1 MAVSGI
7 PTSYSIPPPTLT
19 SRERAPVRLP
29 PPRPEAEEQEQAAA
43 PVLSTA
49 EALQDNE
56 LLINEILRNLLFP
69 PAEPADIGIFDTRS
83 PLLTV
88 LQETEELSPLQQSAL
103 LVNDILRNLGV
114 TPAEPTSPLLIDN
127 MPAALEAAEII
138 EDLSPIQQ
146 NLYYVNETLLDLGF
160 RPPLGQPQLPPGPF
174 PVTMATQEEI
184 IPAMTAAGATAAPPI
199 LALTLARQEPVII
212 TPVTLP
218 ATAPPGAVPPSEPG
232 EEAGLTARGI
242 FMRQEITPAT
252 LPISLFPERIPYV
265 FAVYIIDNPT
275 PGPSLMGEPLDV
287 ELPPPTAITKIRAVG
302 QARLRQAHFRERGG
316 EQSGNI
322 EYNEPPVTA
331 GQVAKSIR
339 HSLDLINGEL
349 AAQNKPF
356 HLVFA
361 RHDNDFGLDLYDCSA
376 SDACRK
382 TYEVPIPLDNLAGM
396 LAKME
401 HKTGIIIDTDS

>member
-7 PTSYSIPPPTLT
+7 PTSYSIPPSTL
-19 SRERAPVRLP
+19 SRRERAPVQP
-29 PPRPEAEEQEQAAA
+29 PPPLPEAEEQAAA
-43 PVLSTA
+43 PALST
-49 EALQDNE
+49 EDALQDNE
-56 LLINEILRNLLFP
+56 QLINEILRSLLFP
-69 PAEPADIGIFDTRS
+69 PAEPTDIGIFDTRS

-88 LQETEELSPLQQSAL
+88 LEETEELSPLQQSAL
-103 LVNDILRNLGV
+103 LVSDILRNLGV
-114 TPAEPTSPLLIDN
+114 TPAEPTSPLLIDI
-127 MPAALEAAEII
+127 MPADLEAAEIT

-160 RPPLGQPQLPPGPF
+160 RPPLGQLRLPPGPF
-174 PVTMATQEEI
+174 PVTMAAQEEI
-184 IPAMTAAGATAAPPI
+184 IPAMAAAGATAAPPI
-199 LALTLARQEPVII
+199 LALTLARQEPVSI

-218 ATAPPGAVPPSEPG
+218 AAAPPGAVPTSEAG

-242 FMRQEITPAT
+242 FMSQEITPAT

-275 PGPSLMGEPLDV
+275 PAPSLMGEPIDV
-287 ELPPPTAITKIRAVG
+287 DLPPPTAITKTRAVG

-322 EYNEPPVTA
+322 EYNEPPFTA
-331 GQVAKSIR
+331 GQVEKSIR
-339 HSLDLINGEL
+339 HSLDLMNREL

-361 RHDNDFGLDLYDCSA
+361 RHDNDFGLDLYDCAA
-376 SDACRK
+376 SDACWKR
-382 TYEVPIPLDNLAGM
+382 YEIPIPLDNMAEM
-396 LAKME
+396 LIKME